1 MADNKTKKGAA
12 DRRTVSAGEG
22 YEVNYFAKKHGIS
35 KDQAQKLIAKVG
47 GNREKLNAAAEKLKP
62 ANVGAKVIKAA
73 ADAVKSAVEAGK
85 AALPKAAAAKKR

>member
-1 MADNKTKKGAA
+1 MADNKSKRGAA
-12 DRRTVSAGEG
+12 DRRQIAAGEG

-47 GNREKLNAAAEKLKP
+47 ANREKLNAAAEKLKP
-62 ANVGAKVIKAA
+62 ASVGAKVVKAA
-73 ADAVKSAVEAGK
+73 GDAVKSAVKAGK